1 MTKASDNILLE
12 DIESSR
18 NTLQTDKLD
27 MSFGE
32 IMNMYENDEII
43 INPEFQ
49 RLYRW
54 SSYQKTR
61 FIESIIIGIPV
72 PPIFVAE
79 NESGR
84 WEVVDGL
91 QRLST
96 IFSFFGILKN
106 LPDSNDWIL
115 GRGDLIPSLEG
126 YECKSL
132 PLKIRLNIKRAACR
146 IEIIKCMNVKY
157 MKNIF

>member
-1 MTKASDNILLE
+1 MTVTQEKILS
-12 DIESSR
+12 DIENSR

-32 IMNMYENDEII
+32 IMNMYERDEII
-43 INPEFQ
+43 INPDFQ

-54 SSYQKTR
+54 TDYQKTR
-61 FIESIIIGIPV
+61 FIESVIIGIPI

-79 NESGR
+79 NSQGR

-96 IFSFFGILKN
+96 IFSFSG
-106 LPDSNDWIL
+106 
-115 GRGDLIPSLEG
+115 
-126 YECKSL
+126 C
-132 PLKIRLNIKRAACR
+132 
-146 IEIIKCMNVKY
+146 
-157 MKNIF
+157 